1 MSTEEPEKSEPET
14 PSSRIYDLFR
24 VLVSSVLISLLL
36 AGISTSALRL
46 WERLYPEKVVK
57 VWQVSEGDYQRIS
70 IALNNSNTN
79 LVRLKELVANNP
91 EALKLATTIQEELQ
105 AANTSLANSPFI
117 EQGDTI
123 SISWNP
129 ISSAYAKSATG
140 ETGGQSDNTI
150 VYILLALVAFVLVA
164 FTGIY
169 AFCKDKSQR
178 AFIEKTI
185 TTIVGFAL
193 GMTTGSTTA
202 RFK

>member
-1 MSTEEPEKSEPET
+1 MPTIGSGE
-14 PSSRIYDLFR
+14 
-24 VLVSSVLISLLL
+24 VSNGD
-36 AGISTSALRL
+36 AGRA
-46 WERLYPEKVVK
+46 
-57 VWQVSEGDYQRIS
+57 
-70 IALNNSNTN
+70 
-79 LVRLKELVANNP
+79 
-91 EALKLATTIQEELQ
+91 Q
-105 AANTSLANSPFI
+105 AANASIANSPFI
-117 EQGDTI
+117 EQRDTM
-123 SISWNP
+123 SVSWNV

-140 ETGGQSDNTI
+140 DTGGQSDNTI

-193 GMTTGSTTA
+193 GMITGSTTA